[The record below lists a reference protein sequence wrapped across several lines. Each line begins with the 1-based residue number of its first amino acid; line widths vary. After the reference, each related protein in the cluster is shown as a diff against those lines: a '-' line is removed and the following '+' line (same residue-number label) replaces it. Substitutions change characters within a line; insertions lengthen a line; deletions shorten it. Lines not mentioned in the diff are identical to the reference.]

1 MRSRST
7 AGIPLPSPHGNQLA
21 LDLLAANGL
30 ELVLWRGWGAAILD
44 TGLRGKKIEEDS
56 KPAA

>member
-1 MRSRST
+1 
-7 AGIPLPSPHGNQLA
+7 
-21 LDLLAANGL
+21 L